1 MQLKNIAPRYLK
13 TVSRLLLI
21 ITLAF
26 PLFLMAEEIVISPSY
41 LPEGRV
47 LDLTYNPPLDPFYC
61 DNNPEL
67 CKKIETTNIPIFDMT
82 PRATNGQWAVFWTFQ
97 LLDVYSTSKALKYD
111 CIKEVNPLFTE
122 SPSNTRLVLTKSFL
136 LLPGLLYNDYWT
148 EVTHEELDNTNMLY
162 AAVVANNFRLL
173 NKAKQY
179 CNKIR

>member
-26 PLFLMAEEIVISPSY
+26 PLFLIAEEIVISPSY

-67 CKKIETTNIPIFDMT
+67 CKKIETTDIPIFDMT
-82 PRATNGQWAVFWTFQ
+82 PRATNGQWALFWTFQ
-97 LLDVYSTSKALKYD
+97 VLDAYSTSRAVKYD
-111 CIKEVNPLFTE
+111 CITEINPLYTE
-122 SPSNTRLVLTKSFL
+122 HPSTTRIVLTTSIL
-136 LLPGLLYNDYWT
+136 LLPGLLYDDYYKT
-148 EVTHEELDNTNMLY
+148 VSPEELNNTNMLY
-162 AAVVANNFRLL
+162 SIVVANNFRLL
-173 NKAKQY
+173 NQAKDT
-179 CNKIR
+179 CNKR

>member
-67 CKKIETTNIPIFDMT
+67 CKKIETSDIPIFDMT

-148 EVTHEELDNTNMLY
+148 EVTPEELDNTNMLY
-162 AAVVANNFRLL
+162 AAVVGNNFRLL
-173 NKAKQY
+173 NKAKQE